1 MGLFICLV
9 KNNVLKLN
17 YQIKLYIFEKGGEN
31 MRKIFKHVISLAIV
45 AMLMVPVLAIPA
57 SAQTA
62 SPTSSD
68 LFGKDFIEDNVE
80 LSSSDPRAIVGRI
93 INVALGLLGVIAVAI
108 ILMGGF
114 KWMTAGG
121 NEDKVSEAKKLLGAG
136 VIGLAIVLA
145 AWAVANWVID
155 AIYEATMAA

>member
-1 MGLFICLV
+1 
-9 KNNVLKLN
+9 
-17 YQIKLYIFEKGGEN
+17 

-45 AMLMVPVLAIPA
+45 AMFMVPVLA
-57 SAQTA
+57 SAQTTA
-62 SPTSSD
+62 PTSD
-68 LFGKDFIEDNVE
+68 LFGKSYIEDNVE
-80 LSSSDPRAIVGRI
+80 LSSSDPRAIIGRI

-155 AIYEATMAA
+155 AIYEATQG

>member
-1 MGLFICLV
+1 
-9 KNNVLKLN
+9 
-17 YQIKLYIFEKGGEN
+17 
-31 MRKIFKHVISLAIV
+31 MRKIFKHLISLAIV

-57 SAQTA
+57 SAQ
-62 SPTSSD
+62 SDD
-68 LFGKDFIEDNVE
+68 LFGKDYIEENTE

-155 AIYEATMAA
+155 AIYQATLGA